1 MKSYSPLPFTQS
13 MLSRGKKNEMN
24 RTWRNAFPEDP
35 DTVNL
40 GVPDLTVASIKYGD
54 KLVAEL
60 TI

>member
-1 MKSYSPLPFTQS
+1 